1 MKQIMKPEALSTLKG
16 AQNYESVCL
25 NPGSA
30 LKQPDAYSVFSELT
44 LLIDD
49 KDYIPDIC
57 IYPKRRM
64 VFGTEDIVRMTE
76 MPSAVIEVLSP
87 SQTFQ
92 DALEKFAICFKAGI
106 RSCWLVVPTM
116 TVTVYEASET
126 FQMFHDGEVIDS
138 TLDVRIPFD
147 VIFE

>member
-1 MKQIMKPEALSTLKG
+1 MSPSYQHS
-16 AQNYESVCL
+16 YVCL
-25 NPGSA
+25 NLGSA
-30 LKQPDAYSVFSELT
+30 LKQLDAYSVFSELT

-49 KDYIPDIC
+49 KDYIPNIC
-57 IYPKRRM
+57 IYPKRRV
-64 VFGTEDIVRMTE
+64 VFGAEDIVRMTE

-92 DALEKFAICFKAGI
+92 DALEKFAVYFKAGI
-106 RSCWLVVPTM
+106 RSCWLAVPPTM
-116 TVTVYEASET
+116 TVTVYEALET

-138 TLDVRIPFD
+138 ALDVRIPFD